1 MAGNYWDRYAR
12 QGTICHRLPTGFKLA
27 VTLCFI
33 LVGCL
38 IPVEHWHV
46 HVMLLTLVFVGH
58 TLAGIPMSYLIR
70 RLSLFMP
77 MLLLLSMSLPLS
89 QGGDAGWR
97 MAGSILLRGLLAF
110 TTMLWLVNITTTDRL
125 LVTMR
130 KYGMPGIVVATLAF
144 MYRYLFLVWDELDR
158 MRNARQARTFG
169 KPTFS
174 QRWKYGTQLI
184 GMLLVRSLSR
194 SERIYGAMC
203 ARGWNGTVHH
213 WEPVNDDRK
222 KIAAVQ
228 KSESFP

>member
-12 QGTICHRLPTGFKLA
+12 QGTICHRLPTGFKLG
-27 VTLCFI
+27 VTAGVI

-38 IPVEHWHV
+38 IPVEYWQA

-58 TLAGIPMSYLIR
+58 TFAGIPLSYLMR

-97 MAGSILLRGLLAF
+97 MAGAILLRGLLAF

-125 LVTMR
+125 LVAMR
-130 KYGMPGIVVATLAF
+130 KYGVPGIIVATLAF

-169 KPTFS
+169 RPTLG

-184 GMLLVRSLSR
+184 GMLLVRSLTR

-213 WEPVNDDRK
+213 WEPESVKRSTID
-222 KIAAVQ
+222 AAQ
-228 KSESFP
+228 QAEYPS